1 MNERIRELLE
11 QAGIAVIDDPVVG
24 TVVHFKVD
32 NDDLT
37 KQGKALEQFVRL
49 VVSDCA
55 DTIQKEV
62 SMKYAQG
69 GQEETEDFMCGH
81 YAGSLL
87 SRVVIKQRFGV
98 TENE

>member
-1 MNERIRELLE
+1 MNQHFRELLGQSE
-11 QAGIAVIDDPVVG
+11 LPVIDDPQL
-24 TVVHFKVD
+24 KLD
-32 NDDLT
+32 
-37 KQGKALEQFVRL
+37 QALERFARL
-49 VVSDCA
+49 VVLDCVK
-55 DTIQKEV
+55 TIQREV

-69 GQEETEDFMCGH
+69 SQEETEDFMAGH